1 VLKPSVVQSFILNSH
16 FTYRWLTLRRRTTI
30 VLLLIISL
38 QILASSNLGVVASTR
53 TPIKHVVII
62 MMENHSF
69 DNVFGYF
76 PYPSPNS
83 TSQFLLTIQ
92 RPNDLLDVNSTIDLS
107 AVPAGTYSTPNP
119 VESVYYAD
127 WDNGRMDG
135 FKANSGAQA
144 MTYFTSNQLAI
155 EWDWAELYSI
165 ADNYFAGCL
174 CETNPN
180 RLISLT
186 GYSAGL
192 TGDQGP
198 PPYIPVNQT
207 IFSELDKY
215 GVSWGYFVPDLEG
228 VPFPLDYFFGISN
241 YMSNVGTV
249 SQFEKD
255 LVTNSLPSISWVMPL
270 GGTEDFSQHP
280 SQNVT
285 EGEVWLN
292 GVVSHVMESGYWNS
306 TAIFITYD
314 EGGGYYDHVP
324 PPSLDGVQLGFR
336 IPLFV
341 ISPFSKE
348 NYVSHSIMNHA
359 SILAFIDYNW
369 GLPALNKFVADSTIP
384 LDMFDFDIKYQNGGV
399 IRQPFVLPNN
409 TGYPLQP
416 QIPFEELPYARS
428 GSSDFNLSSADAGL
442 YIQENTTYTP
452 VYQSFP
458 FVIAIAILLLTAAY
472 VASKK
477 LRKKT

>member
-1 VLKPSVVQSFILNSH
+1 MNKRASI
-16 FTYRWLTLRRRTTI
+16 
-30 VLLLIISL
+30 LLLFLLL
-38 QILASSNLGVVASTR
+38 QTVAASNLGLASSTQ

-83 TSQFLLTIQ
+83 TNQFLSTVEK
-92 RPNDLLDVNSTIDLS
+92 PNDLLDVGSTVSLS
-107 AVPAGTYSTPNP
+107 AVPKGSYSTPNP

-127 WDNGRMDG
+127 WDKGKMDG
-135 FKANSGAQA
+135 FLANSGSQS
-144 MTYFTSNQLAI
+144 MTYFTPNQLAI

-165 ADNYFAGCL
+165 ADNYFSGCL

-180 RLISLT
+180 RLISLS
-186 GYSAGL
+186 GYNAGL

-207 IFSELDKY
+207 IFSELSRY

-228 VPFPLDYFFGISN
+228 TPFPLGYFSGISSFS
-241 YMSNVGTV
+241 SNIGTV
-249 SQFEKD
+249 SQFESD
-255 LVTNSLPSISWVMPL
+255 LVTGSLPSVSWVMPL
-270 GGTEDFSQHP
+270 GGQDDFSQHP

-292 GVVSHVMESGYWNS
+292 GVVDHIMKSSYWNS

-336 IPLFV
+336 VPLFV

-348 NYVSHSIMNHA
+348 NYVSHTVMNHA
-359 SILAFIDYNW
+359 STLAFIDYNW
-369 GLPALNKFVADSTIP
+369 GLPSLNKFVADSNIP
-384 LDMFDFDIKYQNGGV
+384 IDMFDFNASYQDESV
-399 IRQPFVLPNN
+399 IRPPIPLGNG

-416 QIPFEELPYARS
+416 QIPFDELPYSRS
-428 GSSDFNLSSADAGL
+428 GSSQFNLSSMGTGV
-442 YIQENTTYTP
+442 YVSNNSTFTP
-452 VYQSFP
+452 FYQSLP
-458 FVIAIAILLLTAAY
+458 FVASVAVILVVMAY
-472 VASKK
+472 VASRKLKK
-477 LRKKT
+477 GRDRAAQRPSSGLGELSNQCDFV